1 MVRTPDRGSRATG
14 RFPGC
19 QVEKT
24 AIQAIKLISSRSRL
38 ESQNAKRARVRLGRL
53 VSQPSGLAS
62 HGPLLCALSKLV
74 LHLNTSI
81 RRSRTQYAATIQN
94 KEESGFSSQSQPL
107 TAPDPTAE
115 MRPASRLVRLR
126 VALVALVPTARLF
139 CPCSPRNLAYVDC
152 T

>member
-1 MVRTPDRGSRATG
+1 MVRTPDRGSLATR

-24 AIQAIKLISSRSRL
+24 VIQAIKLILSSRSRL

-53 VSQPSGLAS
+53 VSQRSGLAS
-62 HGPLLCALSKLV
+62 HGPLLCALSMLV
-74 LHLNTSI
+74 LHSNTSI
-81 RRSRTQYAATIQN
+81 RRSPTQHAAMQN

-115 MRPASRLVRLR
+115 C
-126 VALVALVPTARLF
+126 VPPPDS
-139 CPCSPRNLAYVDC
+139 CVYE
-152 T
+152 